1 MVDERN
7 KSDCSGCTA
16 CAAICPCSAITM
28 VPDVLGF
35 LYPNVNHEKCI
46 QCGLCDKVCAF
57 NDEYDKSFNYNAPIA
72 YAVRHKNMKEVETSQ
87 SGAAFI
93 ALSDWILEQGG
104 YVYGACYGN
113 HFKVIHRRANSKLER
128 NNFKGSKYV
137 QSDLNNTFSIIK
149 KDLQSGELV
158 LFSGTPCQTAGLAS
172 FIGNKLRKNLYL
184 VDVIC
189 HGVASPFLWESLLL
203 YLEKREKE
211 KIACV
216 NFRDKARGGW
226 SSGVET
232 FTFQSEEKKDYK
244 WRFYTSLSFR
254 YSCAKCHFCN
264 LKRPSDVTI
273 GDFWGIEK
281 VIPDLH
287 IDNKG
292 YSLLLCNT
300 AKGTFLLDKVKHSLI
315 YSQVGLNL
323 ILQPNLLNPTKLH
336 PFRKEFELDYQNRG
350 FEFVFNKYINH
361 SKVIKVYKKF
371 ISILCRLYMK
381 KIKENR

>member
-137 QSDLNNTFSIIK
+137 QSDLNNTF
-149 KDLQSGELV
+149 
-158 LFSGTPCQTAGLAS
+158 
-172 FIGNKLRKNLYL
+172 
-184 VDVIC
+184 
-189 HGVASPFLWESLLL
+189 
-203 YLEKREKE
+203 
-211 KIACV
+211 
-216 NFRDKARGGW
+216 
-226 SSGVET
+226 
-232 FTFQSEEKKDYK
+232 
-244 WRFYTSLSFR
+244 
-254 YSCAKCHFCN
+254 
-264 LKRPSDVTI
+264 
-273 GDFWGIEK
+273 
-281 VIPDLH
+281 
-287 IDNKG
+287 
-292 YSLLLCNT
+292 
-300 AKGTFLLDKVKHSLI
+300 
-315 YSQVGLNL
+315 
-323 ILQPNLLNPTKLH
+323 
-336 PFRKEFELDYQNRG
+336 
-350 FEFVFNKYINH
+350 
-361 SKVIKVYKKF
+361 
-371 ISILCRLYMK
+371 
-381 KIKENR
+381 